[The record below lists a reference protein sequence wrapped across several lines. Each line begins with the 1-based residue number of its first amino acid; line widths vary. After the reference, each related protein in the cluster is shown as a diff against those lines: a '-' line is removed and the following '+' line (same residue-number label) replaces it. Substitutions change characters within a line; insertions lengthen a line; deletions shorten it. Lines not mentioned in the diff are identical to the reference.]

1 MNANEFF
8 LRLQDTA
15 LGRTISESAIVF
27 PWIESIHV
35 LAITFVV
42 GSSAIVDL
50 KLLGLASRND
60 TIARMTREV
69 VPWTVAAFGLAA
81 VTGALLFVS
90 AAARYW
96 DNGFFRA
103 KLLLLL
109 AAGLNMLV
117 FHCVT
122 GRDTAKW
129 DVGVQPPTAARVA
142 GGVSLAFWVLIVV
155 CGRWVGFTL

>member
-8 LRLQDTA
+8 LRLQDTG

-42 GSSAIVDL
+42 GSIAIVDL

-117 FHCVT
+117 FHAVT

-129 DVGVQPPTAARVA
+129 DAGAQPPTPARVA
-142 GGVSLAFWVLIVV
+142 GGLSLAFWVLIVV

>member
-1 MNANEFF
+1 VNVNEFF

-42 GSSAIVDL
+42 GSIAIVDL

-60 TIARMTREV
+60 TISRMTREV

-81 VTGALLFVS
+81 VTGSLLFVS

-117 FHCVT
+117 FHFVT

-129 DVGVQPPTAARVA
+129 DAGVQPPPAARLA
-142 GGVSLAFWVLIVV
+142 GGLSLAFWVLIVV